1 MVIVQTTLL
10 RGCIAL
16 LLLYGCAT
24 RKDMVNHV
32 VTTASPY
39 GCCRMI
45 NYQVLEFAQ
54 TERSTLTGDS
64 VAVRLLPDSVT
75 ATCGT
80 DAEVPLVI
88 ANNTAS
94 DIYIPISRELEG
106 DRIKL
111 YPWRLYYE
119 EKKPVRLAR
128 QIQFGDLLERTD
140 GRLAFHRIPPGR
152 EVRLRGVIPGN
163 WLCVPPTD
171 IPAAYLEREL
181 DPTYYADYSRTLRD
195 ESARYGKKLPLVGL
209 RYDVAYTPLDF
220 WHGLPGVTEHSSPGG
235 DTVYTDIKVKDTP
248 ASFLNSS
255 QRVAVS
261 NVIMVRLLD

>member
-1 MVIVQTTLL
+1 
-10 RGCIAL
+10 
-16 LLLYGCAT
+16 
-24 RKDMVNHV
+24 MVNHV
-32 VTTASPY
+32 VTTASAY

-45 NYQVLEFAQ
+45 NYQVVEFAR
-54 TERSTLTGDS
+54 TGNSTIEGDA
-64 VAVRLLPDSVT
+64 VTVRLLPDSI
-75 ATCGT
+75 AAPCGA

-88 ANNTAS
+88 ANNTPH
-94 DIYIPISRELEG
+94 DIFVPISRELEG

-111 YPWRLYYE
+111 YPWRLFYQ
-119 EKKPVRLAR
+119 EKQPVRLAR

-140 GRLAFHRIPPGR
+140 GRLAFHRIPAGR

-171 IPAAYLEREL
+171 IPVGYLEREL

-195 ESARYGKKLPLVGL
+195 ESARYGKKIPLFGL
-209 RYDVAYTPLDF
+209 RYDVVYTPLDF
-220 WHGLPGVTEHSSPGG
+220 WNGLPGATEHSSPGG

-255 QRVAVS
+255 QRVAES
-261 NVIMVRLLD
+261 NVIMVRLLE